1 MSSED
6 HRLPGQL
13 EARHQVLQD
22 FDTHLVDMRIA
33 GDGVGGNEDAIA
45 VRRAFG
51 PGLDSDVAVGAGL
64 VFDDHLLAQAARQ
77 VFADDTSRHIGR
89 AAGRERHD
97 EPDRSG
103 GPVLCQAGRRHQG
116 DQGQR
121 RSGRSQADHRRTPP
135 RLPLSYRRF
144 PGASNKAPTGP
155 GMPYSTYLP
164 EHMGSIQLSPP
175 GPFIA
180 GSLAEL
186 TLVYTAGTF
195 GIDDTGMVKVSWRTT
210 SDMAKP
216 QFDQPRAANY
226 TTVEAS
232 NGAKL
237 DVWFDRLNIR
247 PYANTLLIRVGRG
260 YLRAGDTLT
269 IRLGDRREGSP
280 GFRLQTNVEK
290 HVELKTSID
299 AFATYEFCELPQQPA
314 FDLVAGPAA
323 SWKAIWPSL
332 AVVGEPFQLA
342 IVAEDMWGNPSG
354 QADRVLDLAPSRP
367 VRGLPDRIA
376 IKPGEGPRRIENLVA
391 DTDGDLD
398 LQVLADGVELARA
411 NPLRV
416 AKSAVLRRYWGDLHG
431 QSGETIGMGSAED
444 YFRYARDAAFID
456 MVGHQGN
463 DFQITD
469 AFWKELNELTAAFD
483 QPGRFVCLPG
493 YEWSGNTGMGGD
505 RNIFYR
511 REGRPIRR
519 SSHILVQGETST
531 GAVYTADEL
540 FHALAGEDAVGIAH
554 VGGRYADLRYA
565 HDGGLERSVEV
576 HSSWGTFEWL
586 LHDAFEMGLRVGV
599 VCHSDDHKGRP
610 GATRPGASTFGAVG
624 GLTCYFMPELTRDAL
639 FTALRRRHHYG
650 TTGARM
656 FIDLHGSFA
665 QAVTGFSDD
674 PQLGP
679 AREFRVSDARMGD
692 IVRPGATPMRL
703 SAEVI
708 GTAPVE
714 RVDVLFWNAGGEDGA
729 TLCGRGPRPPLAR
742 SVAGRG
748 ISGPR
753 PRNRLAGQAVARRQ
767 PLHAFRPNQFPQ
779 SGAQRAGERVRH
791 GAVMDVGDH
800 RQSRRARPVARGGR
814 RRHAADRNE
823 PRVRHGRS
831 RDARRSTRRFRRRRA
846 RPTRER
852 LSPAGR
858 RVGATRHGR
867 AYGDVSRRRRPAGLY
882 PRDPGR
888 RKSGL
893 DQPDISDRLST
904 GRGHDPTAGGAN
916 VRLRRPHPQ

>member
-1 MSSED
+1 
-6 HRLPGQL
+6 
-13 EARHQVLQD
+13 
-22 FDTHLVDMRIA
+22 
-33 GDGVGGNEDAIA
+33 
-45 VRRAFG
+45 
-51 PGLDSDVAVGAGL
+51 
-64 VFDDHLLAQAARQ
+64 
-77 VFADDTSRHIGR
+77 
-89 AAGRERHD
+89 
-97 EPDRSG
+97 
-103 GPVLCQAGRRHQG
+103 
-116 DQGQR
+116 
-121 RSGRSQADHRRTPP
+121 
-135 RLPLSYRRF
+135 
-144 PGASNKAPTGP
+144 
-155 GMPYSTYLP
+155 MPFSAYLP
-164 EHMGSIQLSPP
+164 EQMGSIRLSPQ
-175 GPFIA
+175 GSFIA
-180 GSLAEL
+180 GSHEEL

-232 NGAKL
+232 NGARL

-290 HVELKTSID
+290 QVELKTSID

-332 AVVGEPFQLA
+332 AVVGEPFHLA

-469 AFWKELNELTAAFD
+469 AFWKKLNELTAAFD

-540 FHALAGEDAVGIAH
+540 FHALAGEDAVVIAH

-679 AREFRVSDARMGD
+679 AREFPVSDARMGD

-714 RVDVLFWNAGGEDGA
+714 RVDVLFGTRVVKTVRPFAAADLGRRLRVLWQGAEYRGRGRETVWQGKLSLAGNRFTRFAQINFLNPERNAQESASGTALSWTSVTTGNLAGLDLWLEEAGAGTLQIETNLVSGTIDLATLAEVPVAFDAGG
-729 TLCGRGPRPPLAR
+729 L
-742 SVAGRG
+742 
-748 ISGPR
+748 
-753 PRNRLAGQAVARRQ
+753 
-767 PLHAFRPNQFPQ
+767 
-779 SGAQRAGERVRH
+779 
-791 GAVMDVGDH
+791 
-800 RQSRRARPVARGGR
+800 
-814 RRHAADRNE
+814 
-823 PRVRHGRS
+823 
-831 RDARRSTRRFRRRRA
+831 
-846 RPTRER
+846 
-852 LSPAGR
+852 GR
-858 RVGATRHGR
+858 RVSVYRLPEAEC
-867 AYGDVSRRRRPAGLY
+867 ARRVMVEHTVMF
-882 PRDPGR
+882 PG
-888 RKSGL
+888 G
-893 DQPDISDRLST
+893 PDLPVYIRVTQADGNQAWTSPIYLI
-904 GRGHDPTAGGAN
+904 A
-916 VRLRRPHPQ
+916 